1 MKDVIVVF
9 GGMFMILSPYLGV
22 VIIGSFIYP
31 IYKKYPIKKSL
42 YFKYKTENLK
52 DEIENG
58 LLAIYFSI
66 DIVSLIVFSIC
77 CCIFTG
83 LSDITAFIIFDTWL
97 IIFTIGFCI
106 FAVYYTEQIYGQAFY
121 EHQAIKF

>member
-1 MKDVIVVF
+1 MKDAVMVF
-9 GGMFMILSPYLGV
+9 GSMFTIFSPFLGA
-22 VIIGSFIYP
+22 VIIGSFINP
-31 IYKKYPIKKSL
+31 IYRKYPIKKSL

-52 DEIENG
+52 DEIEDG
-58 LLAIYFSI
+58 LLAIYFGNY
-66 DIVSLIVFSIC
+66 IVSLIVLSIC

-83 LSDITAFIIFDTWL
+83 LSDTTALIIFDTWL

-121 EHQAIKF
+121 EHQQIKF